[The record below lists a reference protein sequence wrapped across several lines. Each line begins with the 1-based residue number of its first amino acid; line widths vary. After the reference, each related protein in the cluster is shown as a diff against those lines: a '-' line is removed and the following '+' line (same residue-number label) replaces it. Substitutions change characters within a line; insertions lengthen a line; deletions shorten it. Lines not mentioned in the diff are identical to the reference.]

1 MISLGVGSCRVDIL
15 PVVNGLASGA
25 GKVREA
31 YGGYEAYGASLG
43 IEGLESLRRRAEI
56 DMNDIVVSELD
67 IIYSKKMSEF
77 GDVIVPSPAFCEIVD
92 LCTADGISVI
102 PLDMND
108 YDYDT
113 AYMECIKATEFTSE
127 HRLAKR
133 GMRKKMP
140 AETPEELAV
149 MWDRHVSSVKG
160 YDRLN
165 RRREEHM
172 AKEIRDT
179 ARYRSSL
186 LAVIEV
192 ERVEGIVSLLKDGH
206 ERERRM

>member
-1 MISLGVGSCRVDIL
+1 MISLDVGRCRVDIL

-25 GKVREA
+25 EMVRRA
-31 YGGYEAYGASLG
+31 YGRYEAYAASLG
-43 IEGLESLRRRAEI
+43 IEALESLRRRTEI
-56 DMNDIVVSELD
+56 ATEDMEVSELD

-92 LCTADGISVI
+92 LCAADGIGVI

-113 AYMECIKATEFTSE
+113 AYMECVRATEFTSE
-127 HRLAKR
+127 HRLAKK
-133 GMRKKMP
+133 GMRKRMD
-140 AETPEELAV
+140 AASPEELAV

-160 YDRLN
+160 YGRLN

-172 AKEIRDT
+172 AEEVRDT
-179 ARYRSSL
+179 ANYRASL

-192 ERVEGIVSLLKDGH
+192 ERVEGIVSLLRNKDGCK
-206 ERERRM
+206 RRM

>member
-1 MISLGVGSCRVDIL
+1 MISLDVGKCRVDIL

-25 GKVREA
+25 EKVRQA
-31 YGGYEAYGASLG
+31 YGRYEAYAASLG
-43 IEGLESLRRRAEI
+43 IEGLESLRRRTEI
-56 DMNDIVVSELD
+56 GTENIEVSELD

-92 LCTADGISVI
+92 LCATDGIGVI

-113 AYMECIKATEFTSE
+113 AYMECVKATEFTSE
-127 HRLAKR
+127 HRLAKK
-133 GMRKKMP
+133 GMRKRMD
-140 AETPEELAV
+140 ATTPEELAV

-172 AKEIRDT
+172 AGEVRDT
-179 ARYRSSL
+179 AKYRASL

-192 ERVEGIVSLLKDGH
+192 ERVEGVVSLLRDDDGP
-206 ERERRM
+206 E